1 MTIEAFETAG
11 VRGFL
16 HRPLVPHGDAVALT
30 HGAGSNANAPLLVR
44 MASAFAEAGFV
55 VLRYDLPY
63 RMARATGPPSPATSA
78 QDREGIVRAIDALR
92 KISAGRVFA
101 GGHSYGGRQ
110 TAMAAAEHAEL
121 ASALLL
127 FSYPL
132 HPPRKRDQLRTGFFP
147 DLRTPALFIHGTR
160 DPFGSIEELRAAIA
174 AIPARTDLLAIEG
187 AGHELASAPAPAI
200 LARFRALVCYPEK

>member
-1 MTIEAFETAG
+1 MTIEAFETPG

-16 HRPLVPHGDAVALT
+16 HRPLVPNGDAIALT
-30 HGAGSNANAPLLVR
+30 HGAGSDANAPLLVR
-44 MASAFAEAGFV
+44 MASAFSEAGFL
-55 VLRYDLPY
+55 VLRYDLAY
-63 RMARATGPPSPATSA
+63 RMVRATGPPSPATSA
-78 QDREGIVRAIDALR
+78 QDREGIIRAVDALR
-92 KISAGRVFA
+92 KFSAGHVFA

-110 TAMAAAEHAEL
+110 TAMVAVEHAGL

-147 DLRTPALFIHGTR
+147 DLGTPTLFVHGTR
-160 DPFGSIEELRAAIA
+160 DPFGSVEELRAAIA

-187 AGHELASAPAPAI
+187 AGHELNRAPAAAI
-200 LARFRALVCYPEK
+200 LARFQALVCYPEK